1 MEVTNSQLQ
10 QKRLRYTKER
20 DLSIKRIKHGKT
32 FRYKDAEGKY
42 VTDKDTKDRINKL
55 RIPPAWES
63 VRISKSPN
71 THIQAVGFDARE
83 RKQYIYHTKWI
94 GIQQQNKFNKVI
106 FFGEVLPL
114 IRAKVKADL
123 NIRGLKKEKITAAVI
138 WLLEHTLIRV
148 GNERY
153 AEDNKSYG
161 LTTLQNK
168 HVDVDGSDI
177 KFSFKGKSGVY
188 HNVEIKNKKVA
199 NVIRK
204 CLELPE
210 QQLFEYVSEDGER
223 RDVTSDDVN
232 EYLQA
237 LTGEDITAKDFRTW
251 GGTVFAGATL
261 NGTGAFEN
269 KTQAK
274 RNITETIKKV
284 SQHLRNTPATCR
296 TYYVHP
302 NILVSYEKKFLI
314 PHYEKIYKKKDQKR
328 TLYLPEYASWTLLKE
343 FN

>member
-1 MEVTNSQLQ
+1 MEVTDLQLQ

-20 DLSIKRIKHGKT
+20 DLSIRRIKHGNT
-32 FRYKDAEGKY
+32 FRYKDADGRY
-42 VTDKDTKDRINKL
+42 VTDKEARNRINKL

-63 VRISKSPN
+63 VRISKSPH
-71 THIQAVGFDARE
+71 THIQAVGFDAKE
-83 RKQYIYHTKWI
+83 RKQYIYHQKWI
-94 GIQQQNKFNKVI
+94 ELQQQNKFSKVI
-106 FFGEVLPL
+106 FFGEVLPE
-114 IRAKVKADL
+114 IRAKVQADL

-138 WLLEHTLIRV
+138 WLLENTLIRV

-168 HVDVDGSDI
+168 HVSVDGSDI
-177 KFSFKGKSGVY
+177 KFAFKGKSGVY
-188 HNVEIKNKKVA
+188 HSVEIRNKKVA

-210 QQLFEYVSEDGER
+210 QQLFEYVAEDGER

-232 EYLQA
+232 EYLKS

-251 GGTVFAGATL
+251 GGTVFAGDTL
-261 NGTGAFEN
+261 HSTGEFEN

-274 RNITETIKKV
+274 KNITETIKKV

-302 NILVSYEKKFLI
+302 NILVSYEKKILI
-314 PHYEKIYKKKDQKR
+314 PHYQKIYTKKDLKGP
-328 TLYLPEYASWTLLKE
+328 LYLPEYASWTLLKE